1 MSNQIDQES
10 KNYAIMSPQLNFS
23 QDAANKS
30 KPNTQS
36 EQSLD
41 SNQKA
46 EI

>member
-23 QDAANKS
+23 QDAASKS
-30 KPNTQS
+30 KPNTHS
-36 EQSLD
+36 EQGLD
-41 SNQKA
+41 SNQNV